1 MLEILIATNN
11 LGKVKE
17 IKDILNTQEIKILT
31 MKDFPD
37 LPKVEEDGKNYQE
50 NAFKKARKISE
61 YTGKICL
68 ADDSGLE
75 IDYLKGKPGIYS
87 SRWGNS
93 DEERINKVLKLLKNV
108 PKNKR
113 KAKFVCAAVLVFPDG
128 KRYMVK
134 EECKGSITFKPK
146 GTHGFGYDPIFLV
159 PEYNKTF
166 AELGDEIKNRISH
179 RGKAMRKMAEIIK
192 EIWEFFLTGSINR
205 TPT

>member
-17 IKDILNTQEIKILT
+17 IKDILDSPEIKILT
-31 MKDFPD
+31 MEDFPH
-37 LPKVEEDGKNYQE
+37 LPKIDEDGKTYQE

-93 DEERINKVLKLLKNV
+93 DEERINKVLKLLENI

-113 KAKFVCAAVLVFPDG
+113 NAKFVCVVVLVFPDG
-128 KRYMVK
+128 KIYMVK
-134 EECKGSITFKPK
+134 EECKGNITFNLK
-146 GTHGFGYDPIFLV
+146 GEHGFGYDPIFLV

-166 AELGDEIKNRISH
+166 AELGDKIKNQISH
-179 RGKAMRKMAEIIK
+179 RGKSIRKIANILNDLIVK
-192 EIWEFFLTGSINR
+192 ENSR
-205 TPT
+205 

>member
-17 IKDILNTQEIKILT
+17 INDILDSPEIKILT
-31 MKDFPD
+31 MKDFPC
-37 LPKVEEDGKNYQE
+37 LPKIEEDGKTYQE

-93 DEERINKVLKLLKNV
+93 DEERINKVLKLLENV
-108 PKNKR
+108 PINKR
-113 KAKFVCAAVLVFPDG
+113 NAKFVCVAILVFPDG
-128 KRYMVK
+128 KIYMVK
-134 EECKGSITFKPK
+134 EECKGSIEFKPK
-146 GTHGFGYDPIFLV
+146 GEHGFGYDPIFLV
-159 PEYNKTF
+159 PEYDKTF
-166 AELGDEIKNRISH
+166 AELGDKIKNQISH
-179 RGKAMRKMAEIIK
+179 RGKAMKRMINIIN
-192 EIWEFFLTGSINR
+192 ELVVSE
-205 TPT
+205 

>member
-17 IKDILNTQEIKILT
+17 IKDILDSSKIKILT
-31 MKDFPD
+31 MKDFPP
-37 LPKVEEDGKNYQE
+37 LPKIEEDGKTYQE

-93 DEERINKVLKLLKNV
+93 DEERINKVLKLIENV

-113 KAKFVCAAVLVFPDG
+113 NAKFVCVVVLVFPNG
-128 KRYMVK
+128 KIYMVK
-134 EECKGSITFKPK
+134 EECKGIIAFNPK
-146 GTHGFGYDPIFLV
+146 GEHGFGYDPIFLV
-159 PEYNKTF
+159 PEYDKTF
-166 AELGDEIKNRISH
+166 AELGDKIKNQISH
-179 RGKAMRKMAEIIK
+179 RGKAMRRMIDIINK
-192 EIWEFFLTGSINR
+192 IVVSE
-205 TPT
+205 

>member
-17 IKDILNTQEIKILT
+17 IKDILDSPEIKILT
-31 MKDFPD
+31 MKDFPP
-37 LPKVEEDGKNYQE
+37 LPKIEEDGKTYQE

-93 DEERINKVLKLLKNV
+93 DEERINKVLKLIENV
-108 PKNKR
+108 PINKR
-113 KAKFVCAAVLVFPDG
+113 NAKFVCVVVLVFPNG
-128 KRYMVK
+128 KIYMVK
-134 EECKGSITFKPK
+134 EECKGSITFNPK
-146 GTHGFGYDPIFLV
+146 GEHGFGYDPIFLV

-166 AELGDEIKNRISH
+166 AELGDKIKNQISH
-179 RGKAMRKMAEIIK
+179 RGKAMRRMINIINELK
-192 EIWEFFLTGSINR
+192 S
-205 TPT
+205 

>member
-17 IKDILNTQEIKILT
+17 IKDILDRPEIKILT
-31 MKDFPD
+31 MKDFPH
-37 LPKVEEDGKNYQE
+37 LPKIEEDGKTYQE

-93 DEERINKVLKLLKNV
+93 DEERINKALKLLENV
-108 PKNKR
+108 PMNKR
-113 KAKFVCAAVLVFPDG
+113 KAKFVCVAMLVFPDG
-128 KRYMVK
+128 KIYMVK
-134 EECKGSITFKPK
+134 EECKGSIEFKPK
-146 GTHGFGYDPIFLV
+146 GEHGFGYDPIFLV
-159 PEYNKTF
+159 PKYDKTF
-166 AELGDEIKNRISH
+166 AELGNKIKNQISH
-179 RGKAMRKMAEIIK
+179 RGKAMRRMMNIINELVISEK
-192 EIWEFFLTGSINR
+192 IQ
-205 TPT
+205 

>member
-17 IKDILNTQEIKILT
+17 IKDILDGRQIKILT
-31 MKDFPD
+31 MKGFPH
-37 LPKVEEDGKNYQE
+37 LPKIEEDGKNYQE
-50 NAFKKARKISE
+50 NAFKKARIISE

-93 DEERINKVLKLLKNV
+93 DEERINKVLKLLENV
-108 PKNKR
+108 PINKR
-113 KAKFVCAAVLVFPDG
+113 YAKFVCAAVLVFPDG
-128 KRYMVK
+128 KTYMVK
-134 EECKGSITFKPK
+134 EECKGIIGFQPK
-146 GTHGFGYDPIFLV
+146 GKNGFGYDPIFLL

-166 AELGDEIKNRISH
+166 AELGDKVKNQISH
-179 RGKAMRKMAEIIK
+179 RGKAMRRMIDIINELVVNK
-192 EIWEFFLTGSINR
+192 RIQ
-205 TPT
+205 

>member
-17 IKDILNTQEIKILT
+17 IKDILDCCQIKILT
-31 MKDFPD
+31 MKGFPH
-37 LPKVEEDGKNYQE
+37 LPKIEEDGKNYQE

-93 DEERINKVLKLLKNV
+93 DEDRINKVLKLLENV
-108 PKNKR
+108 PINKR
-113 KAKFVCAAVLVFPDG
+113 CAKFVCAVVLVFPDG
-128 KRYMVK
+128 KTYMVK
-134 EECKGSITFKPK
+134 EECKGIIGFQPK
-146 GTHGFGYDPIFLV
+146 GKSGFGYDPIFLL

-166 AELGDEIKNRISH
+166 AELGDRAKNQISH
-179 RGKAMRKMAEIIK
+179 RGKAMRRMIDIIK
-192 EIWEFFLTGSINR
+192 ETSV
-205 TPT
+205 

>member
-17 IKDILNTQEIKILT
+17 IKDILNSPEIKILT
-31 MKDFPD
+31 IKDFPD
-37 LPKVEEDGKNYQE
+37 LPRVEEDGKNYQE

-113 KAKFVCAAVLVFPDG
+113 NAKFVCAAVLVFPDG
-128 KRYMVK
+128 KTYMVK

>member
-17 IKDILNTQEIKILT
+17 IKDILDSPEIKILT
-31 MKDFPD
+31 MKDFPH
-37 LPKVEEDGKNYQE
+37 LPKIEEDGKTYQE

-93 DEERINKVLKLLKNV
+93 DEERINKVLKLLENV
-108 PKNKR
+108 PINKR
-113 KAKFVCAAVLVFPDG
+113 NAKFVCVAMLVFPDG
-128 KRYMVK
+128 KIYKVR
-134 EECKGSITFKPK
+134 EECKGSIEFMPK
-146 GTHGFGYDPIFLV
+146 GEHGFGYDPIFLV
-159 PEYNKTF
+159 PEYDKTF
-166 AELGDEIKNRISH
+166 AELGDKIKNQISH
-179 RGKAMRKMAEIIK
+179 RGKAMRKMVNIINELVVSEK
-192 EIWEFFLTGSINR
+192 T
-205 TPT
+205 

>member
-17 IKDILNTQEIKILT
+17 IKDILDSPEIKILT
-31 MKDFPD
+31 MKDFPHI
-37 LPKVEEDGKNYQE
+37 PKIEEDGKTYQE
-50 NAFKKARKISE
+50 NAFKKASMVSE

-93 DEERINKVLKLLKNV
+93 DEERINKVLKLLKDV
-108 PKNKR
+108 KKNKR
-113 KAKFVCAAVLVFPDG
+113 NAKFVCVVVLVFPDG
-128 KRYMVK
+128 KIYMVK
-134 EECKGSITFKPK
+134 EECKGSITFNPK
-146 GTHGFGYDPIFLV
+146 GEHGFGYDPIFLV

-166 AELGDEIKNRISH
+166 AELGDKIKNQISH
-179 RGKAMRKMAEIIK
+179 RGKAMRRMINIINELK
-192 EIWEFFLTGSINR
+192 S
-205 TPT
+205 

>member
-17 IKDILNTQEIKILT
+17 IKDILDSPEIKILT
-31 MKDFPD
+31 MKDFPP
-37 LPKVEEDGKNYQE
+37 LPKIEEDGKTYQE
-50 NAFKKARKISE
+50 NAFKKARKVSE

-93 DEERINKVLKLLKNV
+93 DEERINKVLRLLENV

-113 KAKFVCAAVLVFPDG
+113 NAKFVCVVVLVFTDG
-128 KRYMVK
+128 KIYMVK
-134 EECKGSITFKPK
+134 EECKGSIIFNPK
-146 GTHGFGYDPIFLV
+146 GEQGFGYDPIFLV
-159 PEYNKTF
+159 PEYDKTF
-166 AELGDEIKNRISH
+166 AELGDKIKNQISH
-179 RGKAMRKMAEIIK
+179 RGKAMRRMINIIN
-192 EIWEFFLTGSINR
+192 ELIVSERIQ
-205 TPT
+205 

>member
-17 IKDILNTQEIKILT
+17 IKDILGSPEIKILT
-31 MKDFPD
+31 MNDFPH
-37 LPKVEEDGKNYQE
+37 LPKIEEDGKTYQE

-87 SRWGNS
+87 SRWENS
-93 DEERINKVLKLLKNV
+93 DEERINKVLRLLENV

-113 KAKFVCAAVLVFPDG
+113 NAKFVCVVVLVFTDG
-128 KRYMVK
+128 KIYMVK
-134 EECKGSITFKPK
+134 EECKGSITFNPK
-146 GTHGFGYDPIFLV
+146 GEHGFGYDPIFLV
-159 PEYNKTF
+159 PEYDKTF
-166 AELGDEIKNRISH
+166 AELGDKIKNQISH
-179 RGKAMRKMAEIIK
+179 RGKAMRRMINIIN
-192 EIWEFFLTGSINR
+192 ELVVSE
-205 TPT
+205 